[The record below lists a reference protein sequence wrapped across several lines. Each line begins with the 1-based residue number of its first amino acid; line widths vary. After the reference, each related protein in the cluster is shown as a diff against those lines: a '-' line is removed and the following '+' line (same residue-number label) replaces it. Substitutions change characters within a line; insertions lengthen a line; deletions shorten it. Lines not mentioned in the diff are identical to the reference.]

1 MSLKLRFSIFFSL
14 LFSGI
19 LGFVLILIISLF
31 SEFRRTEFIEKLKE
45 RSENTLRLLVE
56 VQEVDHNMLKIIDRN
71 TINTLYQEKIL
82 IFDLDYNLIY
92 SSIDDEVIQWTTELL
107 NEINQKGEVYK
118 STDENEFL
126 GLKRTFQGKGYLIL
140 GAANDKYGKRKLV
153 FLQYTAFAA
162 FLIALIIVWYLSFYL
177 SKQALKPLD
186 KFKSQITLIS
196 ENNLNTPLELPK
208 RENEITELSRIFNSM
223 LERIQKS
230 FSFQKNFI
238 NHASHELRTP
248 ISKVSLKVENML
260 MDKETSPQVLNGLKS
275 IKEDTDQMSEILSSL
290 LLISNLTQKE
300 INQKFRKIRLDEVI
314 FDTIE
319 SVSYHINEL
328 KVNFNINQG
337 NEQDLNL
344 EVLGDEAL
352 LKIAF
357 GNILKNAYKYSTDKQ
372 AIIEINERNN
382 RIEILISNSG
392 PNPPENEITKLFD
405 PFYRSSNSINVPGAG
420 LGLSIVKRIF
430 DFHGA
435 VISFQVTA
443 DKLNQVKIYFLS
455 VG

>member
-31 SEFRRTEFIEKLKE
+31 SEFRRTEFIDKLKE

-118 STDENEFL
+118 STDENELL
-126 GLKRTFQGKGYLIL
+126 GLKRSFQGKNYLLL

-260 MDKETSPQVLNGLKS
+260 MDKETSPQILNGLKS

-392 PNPPENEITKLFD
+392 PNPPENEIPKLFD
-405 PFYRSSNSINVPGAG
+405 PFYRSSNSINVSGAG

-435 VISFQVTA
+435 DISFQVTA
-443 DKLNQVKIYFLS
+443 DKLNQVKIYFQS

>member
-31 SEFRRTEFIEKLKE
+31 SEFRRTEFIDKLKG

-126 GLKRTFQGKGYLIL
+126 GLKRTFQGKDYLIL

-260 MDKETSPQVLNGLKS
+260 MDKETSPQILNGLKS

-328 KVNFNINQG
+328 KVNFNINQRI
-337 NEQDLNL
+337 EQDLNL

-392 PNPPENEITKLFD
+392 PNPPKNEIPKLFD
-405 PFYRSSNSINVPGAG
+405 PFYRSSNSINVSGAG

-435 VISFQVTA
+435 DISFQVTA
-443 DKLNQVKIYFLS
+443 DKLNQVKIYFQS

>member
-19 LGFVLILIISLF
+19 LGFVIIFIISLF

-56 VQEVDHNMLKIIDRN
+56 VQEVDHDLLKIIDRN
-71 TINTLYQEKIL
+71 TINELYQEKIL
-82 IFDLDYNLIY
+82 VFDLDYNLIY

-107 NEINQKGEVYK
+107 DEINQKGEVYK
-118 STDENEFL
+118 STEENEFL
-126 GLKRTFQGKGYLIL
+126 GLKRSFEGKDYLVL
-140 GAANDKYGKRKLV
+140 GAAKDKYGKRKLI
-153 FLQYTAFAA
+153 FLQYTAVAA
-162 FLIALIIVWYLSFYL
+162 FFVALILVWYLSFYL

-196 ENNLNTPLELPK
+196 ENNLNTPLDLPEK
-208 RENEITELSRIFNSM
+208 ENEITELSRIFNSM

-248 ISKVSLKVENML
+248 ISKVSLKVENMM
-260 MDKETSPQVLNGLKS
+260 MDKESSPAILNGLKS

-290 LLISNLTQKE
+290 LLISSLNQKE

-319 SVSYHINEL
+319 SVSYHIDDL
-328 KVNFNINQG
+328 KVNFNINQNKG
-337 NEQDLNL
+337 QEVHL
-344 EVLGDEAL
+344 EILGDEAL

-357 GNILKNAYKYSTDKQ
+357 GNILKNAYKYSIDKQ
-372 AIIEINERNN
+372 AIIEINHNN
-382 RIEILISNSG
+382 KLIEILISNIG
-392 PNPPENEITKLFD
+392 PNPSEEEISKIFE

-435 VISFQVTA
+435 EIAFQITP
-443 DKLNQVKIYFLS
+443 DKLNQVKIHFNS
-455 VG
+455 V

>member
-45 RSENTLRLLVE
+45 RSENTLRLLIE

-82 IFDLDYNLIY
+82 IFDLDHNLIY

-107 NEINQKGEVYK
+107 NEIYLKGEVYK

-126 GLKRTFQGKGYLIL
+126 GLKRTFKGKDYLIL
-140 GAANDKYGKRKLV
+140 AAANDKYGKRKLV
-153 FLQYTAFAA
+153 FLQYTAFFA

-223 LERIQKS
+223 LERIRKS

-248 ISKVSLKVENML
+248 ISKVSLKVENMM
-260 MDKETSPQVLNGLKS
+260 MDKNSSPDVIKGLKS

-290 LLISNLTQKE
+290 LLISNLNQKE

-319 SVSYHINEL
+319 SVSYHLADL
-328 KVNFNINQG
+328 KVNFNINQSSA
-337 NEQDLNL
+337 QDVHL
-344 EVLGDEAL
+344 EILGDESL

-357 GNILKNAYKYSTDKQ
+357 GNILKNAYKYSTDQQ
-372 AIIEINERNN
+372 AIIEINQRNN
-382 RIEILISNSG
+382 QIEILISNNG
-392 PNPPENEITKLFD
+392 NNPPENEIPKIFD
-405 PFYRSSNSINVPGAG
+405 PFYRSSNSIHIPGAG

-435 VISFQVTA
+435 EISFQITA
-443 DKLNQVKIYFLS
+443 DKLNQVKIIFNSYL
-455 VG
+455 